1 MPGGSTCTLPSCR
14 SSYVAPFAKE
24 GGVADV
30 AGSVPK
36 ALAALGYNVRIA
48 VPRYG
53 TISPERWNLKHT
65 GVTRAVYLGNVD
77 ERVDLL
83 QSSLPDSLVTVY
95 FLEHEGLFGRH
106 RRIYLGQ
113 DQWAEQRRF
122 VLFCRGLVECLPALA
137 V

>member
-1 MPGGSTCTLPSCR
+1 MPAQPSLNILFIATE
-14 SSYVAPFAKE
+14 VAPFAKE

-30 AGSVPK
+30 AGSLPK
-36 ALAALGYNVRIA
+36 ALAALGHNVRIA

-65 GVTRAVYLGNVD
+65 GVTPAGYLGNVD

-83 QSSLPDSLVTVY
+83 QSSLPDSLVTFY

-106 RRIYLGQ
+106 RRLYLRQ
-113 DQWAEQRRF
+113 DTWGKQPHF
-122 VLFCRGLVECLPALA
+122 VRVYR
-137 V
+137 